1 MKTLKIA
8 ILLFSINTH
17 GAAQAID
24 SIFPTKNEAAFYTK
38 TVALDSSF
46 NKNLLFLN
54 AKKWFA
60 NYYKSANAV
69 IQLDDKENG
78 VIIGKGNFDANYTPS
93 ALFGLNYTVTVR
105 HVVEINVKDG
115 KYKYEIRDFSGSY
128 YASGTTIGSS
138 YIRGSNV
145 SMVLDN
151 SKIKFGKKNI
161 LKFRNNCHKEIQLME
176 QSIQDAMSIK
186 SLSITSQNKDW

>member
-8 ILLFSINTH
+8 ILLLFINTCC
-17 GAAQAID
+17 AAQAKD

-93 ALFGLNYTVTVR
+93 ALFGLNYTVLVR
-105 HVVEINVKDG
+105 NVVEINVKYG

-128 YASGTTIGSS
+128 YASSGGTFTLSI
-138 YIRGSNV
+138 
-145 SMVLDN
+145 DN
-151 SKIKFGKKNI
+151 SKIKLWKKNI
-161 LKFRNNCHKEIQLME
+161 LKFRNNSHKEIQLLE